1 MRAKVF
7 MMGVLL
13 LVSSAAFS
21 QTEKGTF
28 LVSGRTSLE
37 FVRSVT
43 NFSYDG
49 HSIPEANMDINSFR
63 LYSGLGYFVA
73 NNFAAGLSL
82 DFSHSTSFPSS
93 GEKVKTGELI
103 LMPTLMY
110 YIPLESSVRPFVQV
124 GAGYANA
131 TEEAGGEK
139 QVFSGIGYGAGAG
152 VAWFVNNKISIDLGI
167 QWAATKLKYSE
178 DTDVKLSG
186 SSLGAAIGI
195 SLYL

>member
-1 MRAKVF
+1 
-7 MMGVLL
+7 MG
-13 LVSSAAFS
+13 AFLMLCIMSYS

-49 HSIPEANMDINSFR
+49 QSVPEANMDINSFR

-73 NNFAAGLSL
+73 NNLAAGLSFNYSL
-82 DFSHSTSFPSS
+82 STSFPSS
-93 GEKVKTGELI
+93 GEKVKAGELI

-110 YIPLESSVRPFVQV
+110 YIPLESSVRPFIQA

-139 QVFSGIGYGAGAG
+139 QFFSGIGYGAGAG
-152 VAWFVNNKISIDLGI
+152 VAWFVNEKISIDLGI
-167 QWAATKLKYSE
+167 QWAATKMKYSE

>member
-1 MRAKVF
+1 MLCI
-7 MMGVLL
+7 M
-13 LVSSAAFS
+13 SYS

-49 HSIPEANMDINSFR
+49 QSVPEANMDINSFR

-73 NNFAAGLSL
+73 NNLAAGLSFNYSL
-82 DFSHSTSFPSS
+82 STSFPSS
-93 GEKVKTGELI
+93 GEKVKAGELI

-110 YIPLESSVRPFVQV
+110 YIPLESSVRPFIQA

-139 QVFSGIGYGAGAG
+139 QFFSGIGYGAGAG
-152 VAWFVNNKISIDLGI
+152 VAWFVNEKISIDLGI
-167 QWAATKLKYSE
+167 QWAATKMKYSE